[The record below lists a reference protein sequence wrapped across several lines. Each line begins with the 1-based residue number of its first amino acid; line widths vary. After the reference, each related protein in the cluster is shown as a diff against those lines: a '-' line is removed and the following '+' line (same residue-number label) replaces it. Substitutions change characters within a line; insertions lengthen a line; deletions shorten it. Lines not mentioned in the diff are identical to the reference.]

1 MSPCFYFLLPL
12 DHISSKKKNVVAN
25 AIIYSFIHTH
35 AKFFSLMYHFIMQHE
50 GKIRC
55 IRYSSII
62 TARINI
68 VNDPLLY
75 VLKVGY

>member
-1 MSPCFYFLLPL
+1 
-12 DHISSKKKNVVAN
+12 VVAK
-25 AIIYSFIHTH
+25 ALIYSCIHTH
-35 AKFFSLMYHFIMQHE
+35 AKFFSLMSHFIMQHE

-68 VNDPLLY
+68 VNDSPLLY
-75 VLKVGY
+75 LKVGY

>member
-1 MSPCFYFLLPL
+1 
-12 DHISSKKKNVVAN
+12 
-25 AIIYSFIHTH
+25 
-35 AKFFSLMYHFIMQHE
+35 MQHE

-68 VNDPLLY
+68 VNDSPRY
-75 VLKVGY
+75 VP